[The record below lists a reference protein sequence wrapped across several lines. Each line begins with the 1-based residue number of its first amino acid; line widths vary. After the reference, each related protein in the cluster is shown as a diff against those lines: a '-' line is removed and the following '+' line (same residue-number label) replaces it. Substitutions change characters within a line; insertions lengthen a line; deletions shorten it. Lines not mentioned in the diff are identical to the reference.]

1 MFTIKKI
8 LILSLALLQNANT
21 SAFTFPNHITN
32 NIATRTAGNSQH
44 HAGIKS
50 RFFSSNNDSDSEPV
64 PSPQPINFREAEV
77 LGLRLMQEGQ
87 HEEALKVFQ
96 KGLKLPGSRKDII
109 RTQTLSGPSPV
120 GGSSGGT
127 EGKIVLKLDEFEL
140 QAAHYNIA
148 CAYARLNQV
157 VESCASL
164 EQAFKVGFDNYATV
178 RSDPDLDTVH
188 GSDEF
193 SNLMERFDSKKGF
206 FGLFK

>member
-87 HEEALKVFQ
+87 HEEALKGTYTLYVERKEREIAGCIRACVRLFRVDPFRLLNAMQCVF
-96 KGLKLPGSRKDII
+96 
-109 RTQTLSGPSPV
+109 
-120 GGSSGGT
+120 
-127 EGKIVLKLDEFEL
+127 
-140 QAAHYNIA
+140 
-148 CAYARLNQV
+148 
-157 VESCASL
+157 
-164 EQAFKVGFDNYATV
+164 
-178 RSDPDLDTVH
+178 
-188 GSDEF
+188 
-193 SNLMERFDSKKGF
+193 
-206 FGLFK
+206 

>member
-1 MFTIKKI
+1 MQCSASFECNEVFICVYQSHTN
-8 LILSLALLQNANT
+8 LLRYISFIINT
-21 SAFTFPNHITN
+21 
-32 NIATRTAGNSQH
+32 
-44 HAGIKS
+44 
-50 RFFSSNNDSDSEPV
+50 
-64 PSPQPINFREAEV
+64 
-77 LGLRLMQEGQ
+77 
-87 HEEALKVFQ
+87 VFQ